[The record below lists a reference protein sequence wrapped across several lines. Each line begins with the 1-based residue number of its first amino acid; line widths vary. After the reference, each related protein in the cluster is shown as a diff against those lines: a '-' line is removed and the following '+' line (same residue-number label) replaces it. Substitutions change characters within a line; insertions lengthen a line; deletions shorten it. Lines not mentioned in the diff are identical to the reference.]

1 MQGCLGGQV
10 AVITGGASGIG
21 AAYARRFAAEGAD
34 IVIADLDRS
43 RAIAAW
49 MMAGRTGGA
58 IVNIASAA
66 AAIPLRGGAD
76 YCVSK
81 AGMFVG

>member
-34 IVIADLDRS
+34 
-43 RAIAAW
+43 
-49 MMAGRTGGA
+49 
-58 IVNIASAA
+58 
-66 AAIPLRGGAD
+66 